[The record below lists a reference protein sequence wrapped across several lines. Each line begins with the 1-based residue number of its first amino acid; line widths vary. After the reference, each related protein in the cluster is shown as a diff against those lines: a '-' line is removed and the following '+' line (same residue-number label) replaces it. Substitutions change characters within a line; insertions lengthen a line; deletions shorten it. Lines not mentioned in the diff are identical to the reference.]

1 MPNDR
6 LPKHAYGML
15 YGLDQNCKNT
25 WASDIK
31 YVLNRTGFGYVWI
44 SQTIGNVKL
53 FLNDLKQR
61 VIDIE
66 KQNCYSSVT
75 DNKKCMYIVYSKQN

>member
-1 MPNDR
+1 M
-6 LPKHAYGML
+6 M
-15 YGLDQNCKNT
+15 YGLDQYGKNT
-25 WASDIK
+25 WVSEIK

-53 FLNDLKQR
+53 FLSEFRQR

-66 KQNCYSSVT
+66 KQKWYSSVT
-75 DNKKCMYIVYSKQN
+75 DNKIVCI